1 MTFFPPK
8 FFALVIHAVLV
19 IFLSACS
26 VMPPDEFPREPSI
39 DVPRY
44 MGAWYVIAHV
54 PPTSTKNSYNSI
66 ERYQLNK
73 KGEIETLFTYRE
85 GGFEGEQVTMRPLGF
100 ALEESKGA
108 VWAMQFFWP
117 LKMEYTISYVD
128 DDYETTIVAR
138 SKRDWVWIMART
150 PMITEEKYTD
160 LLNRVEL
167 LGYSLENIRKVPQ
180 QSIADRSDDPN
191 AR

>member
-1 MTFFPPK
+1 MTFFPTT
-8 FFALVIHAVLV
+8 FSSSAVLV
-19 IFLSACS
+19 ALVFFLSACS
-26 VMPPDEFPREPSI
+26 VMPPAEFPREESV

-44 MGAWYVIAHV
+44 MGAWYVIAHI
-54 PPTSTKNSYNSI
+54 PPGATKNSYNSI

-73 KGEIETLFTYRE
+73 SGEIETLFTYLE
-85 GGFEGEQVTMRPLGF
+85 GGFDGEQVAMRPLGF

-108 VWAMQFFWP
+108 VWEMQFFWP

-128 DDYETTIVAR
+128 DNYETTIVAR

-150 PMITEEKYTD
+150 PIITEEKYSD

-180 QSIADRSDDPN
+180 QSIADRRDDPN